1 MARHSSTTSGTPGT
15 DARRQAPPGEDPGTL
30 TDEEYLSVGGP
41 DALDSAAPRGNDA
54 HDERTDDSVGAQREA
69 HPDSPPK
76 TPRAPAGEDPER
88 SGDTD
93 PD

>member
-1 MARHSSTTSGTPGT
+1 MDKHSSMTGGKPRA

-41 DALDSAAPRGNDA
+41 DALDSATPRDEER
-54 HDERTDDSVGAQREA
+54 HDERTDDSVGAQQEA
-69 HPDSPPK
+69 HPDSQPQTSRGPV
-76 TPRAPAGEDPER
+76 GEDPER

-93 PD
+93 LD